1 MAIQQPETPYL
12 QIIRRTLWLLLAV
25 TLLAGCEKT
34 EERAGLTTTQDEVV
48 LRSTAGSEAAFTVS
62 STEAW
67 SLTTTGGGFDVSP
80 TRGGRG
86 ETTVTVR
93 AQDDNTTTRRKA
105 LGSMALRL
113 SSGKAEATVSVVQ
126 SPTVAPQTVVMY
138 LPWSGNL
145 YTHFLKNIEDAK
157 KAVAGN
163 ILRDSRLVVFLQ
175 TSATEGSLRELY
187 YDNGECRETELRTYE
202 GLNVTQAATITGIFD
217 YIKQTAPAE
226 RYGITIGSHGMA
238 WIPASGS
245 GRSAA
250 DAKAGTEPTATTVP
264 EKWHWEYVSPD
275 GQFTRW
281 FGDGGSRCTNTTTF
295 AEAITAAGIRFE
307 YILFDDCFMSS
318 IEVAYDLRK
327 ITRHLIASPCEVM
340 AYGYPY
346 DLVMPYL
353 FTDGGTGYD
362 LDGVCRSFYEFYE
375 QYEAP
380 NYNCGAIAVT
390 VCDQVEQ
397 MAEVMRLI
405 NNASPAYIPDPE
417 KPLQQYEYLY
427 APTRFYDLADY
438 VYQLCDD
445 TALLKEFDEQ
455 LARTVP
461 ERYRL
466 HTEYFYSGGKRPI
479 TTYSGISTS
488 APSTSGIV
496 VKYPGHRLVQG
507 DALTRRA
514 GSICPAAWRPEDS
527 SRKTAA
533 GRQQPGDSSRETA
546 ADGCSWHSGNRYG
559 GNRHGGN
566 RHGPS
571 PYASAAWVPWFSGRT
586 GIAAIP
592 QECGDIPQPP
602 GYAGIIAVKTEGGSL
617 DRSLLLIVPSYPSG
631 QRPDAGTYSYWPDLS
646 RSTSSRERKR
656 QAPRLRFFLVRP
668 A

>member
-12 QIIRRTLWLLLAV
+12 QIIRRTLCLLLAV
-25 TLLAGCEKT
+25 ALLAGCEGKYVD
-34 EERAGLTTTQDEVV
+34 RPRLITTQNEVV
-48 LRSTAGSEAAFTVS
+48 LRSTAGSEATFTVTS
-62 STEAW
+62 NEPW
-67 SLTTTGGGFDVSP
+67 SLTTEGSGFDVSP
-80 TRGGRG
+80 TQGGRG

-93 AQDDNTTTRRKA
+93 AQDDNTTPRRKA

-113 SSGKAEATVSVVQ
+113 SSGRAEATVTVVQ

-145 YTHFLKNIEDAK
+145 YTHFLQNIEDVK

-163 ILRDSRLVVFLQ
+163 ILHDSRLLLFLQ
-175 TSATEGSLRELY
+175 TSTTKGTLSELY

-202 GLNVTQAATITGIFD
+202 DLDVTQAETITGIFD

-250 DAKAGTEPTATTVP
+250 DAKAGTEPAATTAP

-353 FTDGGTGYD
+353 FTDGGTEYD

-380 NYNCGAIAVT
+380 KYNCGAIAVT
-390 VCDQVEQ
+390 VCGQVEQ

-427 APTRFYDLADY
+427 APTRFFDLADY

-496 VKYPGHRLVQG
+496 VNNIQH
-507 DALTRRA
+507 
-514 GSICPAAWRPEDS
+514 
-527 SRKTAA
+527 
-533 GRQQPGDSSRETA
+533 
-546 ADGCSWHSGNRYG
+546 
-559 GNRHGGN
+559 
-566 RHGPS
+566 
-571 PYASAAWVPWFSGRT
+571 T
-586 GIAAIP
+586 GWYKA
-592 QECGDIPQPP
+592 
-602 GYAGIIAVKTEGGSL
+602 TH
-617 DRSLLLIVPSYPSG
+617 
-631 QRPDAGTYSYWPDLS
+631 
-646 RSTSSRERKR
+646 
-656 QAPRLRFFLVRP
+656 
-668 A
+668 